1 MSANAGNFAKIVIK
15 HGPTAVKWISRAAD
29 LLVKNSQMVEWAQK
43 QFEDIS
49 RRMHDVSK
57 QHGDAAKTR
66 GMLSVV
72 RDVAR
77 ALEANDPGKDETH
90 ADQWIQRADKIELRV
105 QLAEAQ
111 PRTPKKKALSELKAE
126 ATALLATLSDVTA
139 RAGTGLARNGSE
151 GEPAQ
156 G

>member
-1 MSANAGNFAKIVIK
+1 MSANAGNFAKILIK
-15 HGPTAVKWISRAAD
+15 HGPAAMKWISVVAVPLA
-29 LLVKNSQMVEWAQK
+29 KNPDILEWAQK
-43 QFEDIS
+43 QFQDIS
-49 RRMHDVSK
+49 RRMDEVSK

-77 ALEANDPGKDETH
+77 NLEANDPGKDETR
-90 ADQWIQRADKIELRV
+90 ADLWIQRADKIELRV

-111 PRTPKKKALSELKAE
+111 PRTPKKKALTALKAE
-126 ATALLATLSDVTA
+126 ATSLLAALSDVTA
-139 RAGTGLARNGSE
+139 RAGTGLATNGSQ